1 MSAAAFPGVPEW
13 LRIAVTLAMLAV
25 ILIVGLAALR
35 AVAIL
40 LLSGAQVAGEGAQRL
55 TIWLSD
61 MLIQFALGVISM
73 TVAALLA
80 VARAL
85 WWMARHAWA
94 RTGALALAP
103 FAVKLEEL
111 RQRAALRRV
120 WANQY
125 RDQYPTFAAF
135 LDAFARGGKPC
146 ADERQEP
153 RFDDAPPS
161 DHPRDQPRDE
171 PRAPPR
177 APPQP
182 GPRPS
187 SPPPPAPPPD
197 PKRQAFIAACRLLG
211 VPESGEFTPQFLNAR
226 YRVLIS
232 AAHPDRGGDVQRAA
246 TLNTARDVIKH
257 MKGWT

>member
-40 LLSGAQVAGEGAQRL
+40 LLAGAQVAGEGAQRL

-61 MLIQFALGVISM
+61 MLIQLALGAVSM
-73 TVAALLA
+73 TVAALPTA
-80 VARAL
+80 ARAF
-85 WWMARHAWA
+85 WWMARDAWA
-94 RTGALALAP
+94 RTGARALAP

-120 WANQY
+120 WANEY

-135 LDAFARGGKPC
+135 LDAFARGGKPR

-153 RFDDAPPS
+153 RFDD
-161 DHPRDQPRDE
+161 
-171 PRAPPR
+171 

-211 VPESGEFTPQFLNAR
+211 VPESGEFTPQLLNAR

-246 TLNTARDVIKH
+246 TLNAARDVIKH